1 MDYNELSITRLKDK
15 LESGEITSVD
25 LIEEYFKRI
34 EKYDNS
40 IEAFLT
46 LNKEEALKK
55 AKEIDEKR
63 KNGEQLGY
71 LAGIPVAIKDNI
83 STKGLKTTCAS
94 NIIKDYIP
102 PFDATVIENLK
113 NADAIIIG
121 KTNLDEFAMGSSTET
136 SAFQITKN
144 PWDISRVPGGSSG
157 GSAAAVASQMAPFSL
172 GSETGGSVR
181 QPASFCGLV
190 GLKPTY
196 GLVSRYGLIA
206 FASSFDQIGPFT
218 RNVEDAAIVMNV
230 IAGYDKMDSTSVK
243 REKENYLEGLKN
255 DIKGLKIGVPKE
267 YLEGLEGNVK
277 SQMEHVIKTFENLG
291 AEVEMMSLPHSEYGL
306 EAYYILAPSEAS
318 SNLARFD
325 GIRYGNRAS
334 DYNNTEELFVKTR
347 SEGFGEEVKRRI
359 MMGTYCLSSGYY
371 DAYYKKAQEVRT
383 LIKNDFDKAFEKY
396 DILISPTTLSTAF
409 KIGEKNDDPIAMY
422 QSDKLTVGVN
432 IAGVP
437 AISIPCGLSDNM
449 PIGLQIIG
457 KNFDEAKILNVAY
470 NFEKEINFKQT
481 PDLGGVK

>member
-15 LESGEITSVD
+15 LESREITSVG
-25 LIEEYFKRI
+25 LIEEYFKKI
-34 EKYDNS
+34 EEYDDS
-40 IEAFLT
+40 IKAFLT

-55 AKEIDEKR
+55 AKEVDEKR
-63 KNGEQLGY
+63 KNGEELGY

-83 STKGLKTTCAS
+83 STKGLKTTSAS

-136 SAFQITKN
+136 SAFQTTKN

-243 REKENYLEGLKN
+243 REKENYLDGLKN

-277 SQMEHVIKTFENLG
+277 SQMEQVIKTFENLG

-306 EAYYILAPSEAS
+306 ETYYILAPSEAS

-457 KNFDEAKILNVAY
+457 KNFDEAKILNAAY
-470 NFEKEINFKQT
+470 NFEKKINFKQT

>member
-34 EKYDNS
+34 EKYDDS
-40 IEAFLT
+40 IKAFLT
-46 LNKEEALKK
+46 LNKDEALKK

-63 KNGEQLGY
+63 KNGEELGY

-144 PWDISRVPGGSSG
+144 PWDISCVPGGSSG

-243 REKENYLEGLKN
+243 REKENYLDGLKN

-277 SQMEHVIKTFENLG
+277 SQMEQVIKTFENLG

-306 EAYYILAPSEAS
+306 ETYYILAPSEAS

-457 KNFDEAKILNVAY
+457 KNFDEAKILNAAY

-481 PDLGGVK
+481 PDLGGMK

>member
-15 LESGEITSVD
+15 LESGEVTSVD

-40 IEAFLT
+40 IKAFLT

-267 YLEGLEGNVK
+267 YLEALEGNVK

>member
-15 LESGEITSVD
+15 LESREITSVG
-25 LIEEYFKRI
+25 LIEEYFKKI
-34 EKYDNS
+34 EEYDDS
-40 IEAFLT
+40 IKAFLT

-55 AKEIDEKR
+55 AKEVDEKR
-63 KNGEQLGY
+63 KNGEELGY

-136 SAFQITKN
+136 SAFQTTKN

-243 REKENYLEGLKN
+243 REKENYLDGLKN

-277 SQMEHVIKTFENLG
+277 SQMEQVIKTFENLG
-291 AEVEMMSLPHSEYGL
+291 AEVEMMSLLHSEYGL
-306 EAYYILAPSEAS
+306 ETYYILAPSEAS

-457 KNFDEAKILNVAY
+457 KNFDEAKILNAAY
-470 NFEKEINFKQT
+470 NFEKKINFKQT

>member
-1 MDYNELSITRLKDK
+1 MDYNELSITILKDK

-34 EKYDNS
+34 EKYDDS
-40 IEAFLT
+40 IKAFLT

-63 KNGEQLGY
+63 KNGEGLGY

-243 REKENYLEGLKN
+243 REKENYLDGLKN

-277 SQMEHVIKTFENLG
+277 SQMEQVIKTFENLG

-306 EAYYILAPSEAS
+306 ETYYILAPSEAS

-457 KNFDEAKILNVAY
+457 KNFDEAKILNAAY

>member
-15 LESGEITSVD
+15 LESGEVTSVD

-243 REKENYLEGLKN
+243 REKENYLDGLKN

-277 SQMEHVIKTFENLG
+277 SQMEQSIKTFENLG
-291 AEVEMMSLPHSEYGL
+291 AEVEMMSLPHSGYGL
-306 EAYYILAPSEAS
+306 ETYYILAPSEAS

-325 GIRYGNRAS
+325 GIRYGNRS
-334 DYNNTEELFVKTR
+334 SNYNNTEELFVKTR

>member
-15 LESGEITSVD
+15 LESGEVTSVD

-136 SAFQITKN
+136 SAFQTTKN

-409 KIGEKNDDPIAMY
+409 KIGEKNDNPIAMY

>member
-1 MDYNELSITRLKDK
+1 MNYSELSIGKLKEK
-15 LESGEITSVD
+15 LETLEITSLSLVED
-25 LIEEYFKRI
+25 YFKQIEEYDGQIK
-34 EKYDNS
+34 
-40 IEAFLT
+40 AFLT
-46 LNKEEALKK
+46 LDKENAIKL

-63 KNGEQLGY
+63 KNGEELGY

-102 PFDATVIENLK
+102 PFDATVIEKLK
-113 NADAIIIG
+113 EAGAIILG

-136 SAFQITKN
+136 SAFQTTKN
-144 PWDISRVPGGSSG
+144 PWNTEYVPGGSSG
-157 GSAAAVASQMAPFSL
+157 GSAAAVAGSMAPFSL

-196 GLVSRYGLIA
+196 GLISRYGLIA

-218 RNVEDAAIVMNV
+218 KNVEDSAMIMNV
-230 IAGYDKMDSTSVK
+230 ITGFDKKDSTSVNVG
-243 REKENYLEGLKN
+243 KEDYLKGLKD

-267 YLEGLEGNVK
+267 YLEGVEK
-277 SQMEHVIKTFENLG
+277 DVIDRIKESIKVFEELG
-291 AEVEMMSLPHSEYGL
+291 AQVEEVSLPHAAYGL
-306 EAYYILAPSEAS
+306 ETYYVLTPSEAS

-325 GIRYGNRAS
+325 GIRYGNRT
-334 DYNNTEELFVKTR
+334 DEYRNTEELFTKTR
-347 SEGFGEEVKRRI
+347 SEGFGDEVKRRI
-359 MMGTYCLSSGYY
+359 MIGTYALSSGYY
-371 DAYYKKAQEVRT
+371 DAYYKKAQQVRT
-383 LIKNDFDKAFEKY
+383 LIKQDFDNAFVKY
-396 DILISPTTLSTAF
+396 DILISPTTLTTAF
-409 KIGEKNDDPIAMY
+409 KIGEKNSDPIAMY

-437 AISIPCGLSDNM
+437 ALSIPCGMCDGM

-457 KNFDEAKILNVAY
+457 KNFDEAKILKAAY
-470 NFEKEINFKQT
+470 NFEKAIKFDKT
-481 PDLGGVK
+481 PDLGGIK